1 MDDFVYLWML
11 ALEMSLQIGGVSVEK
26 CLAALLAF
34 TAGDIFIFPCIEDL
48 NLLKFLV
55 DVTEVE
61 LWSLVL
67 RCRARAR
74 SLTLHYVG
82 WSQSKDKS

>member
-1 MDDFVYLWML
+1 MDYFVYRWML
-11 ALEMSLQIGGVSVEK
+11 ALEMSFQIGGVPVEK
-26 CLAALLAF
+26 FLAALLAF
-34 TAGDIFIFPCIEDL
+34 AAGDILIFPCIEDL
-48 NLLKFLV
+48 NLLEFPV
-55 DVTEVE
+55 DLAEVE

>member
-1 MDDFVYLWML
+1 MNLWML
-11 ALEMSLQIGGVSVEK
+11 ALEMSFQIGGVPVEK
-26 CLAALLAF
+26 FLAALLAF
-34 TAGDIFIFPCIEDL
+34 AAGDILSFLNMLEFPVDL
-48 NLLKFLV
+48 A
-55 DVTEVE
+55 EVE

>member
-1 MDDFVYLWML
+1 ML
-11 ALEMSLQIGGVSVEK
+11 ALEMSFQIGGVPVEK
-26 CLAALLAF
+26 FLAALLAF
-34 TAGDIFIFPCIEDL
+34 AAGDILSFLNMLEFPVDL
-48 NLLKFLV
+48 A
-55 DVTEVE
+55 EVE

-67 RCRARAR
+67 RCRTRAR

>member
-1 MDDFVYLWML
+1 ML
-11 ALEMSLQIGGVSVEK
+11 APEMSLQIGGVSVEK

-34 TAGDIFIFPCIEDL
+34 TAGDFLIFPCIKDL
-48 NLLKFLV
+48 NLLEFLV
-55 DVTEVE
+55 DMTEVE

-67 RCRARAR
+67 RCQARAR